1 MSRHYIVLPAK
12 IDAQIDGQARKLT
25 SATIICGFD
34 KFPTRHFF
42 CNVSESLIP
51 EHVDE
56 PIWASVLDFNLDNV
70 TSVNGFDSKLASMGV
85 TLPASYKDALLSD
98 WSQGRMKNEV
108 HWNPDGTIDGVV
120 S

>member
-56 PIWASVLDFNLDNV
+56 PIWASVLDFNFDNV
-70 TSVNGFDSKLASMGV
+70 TSVNGGEIVQSGLQQGNRMF
-85 TLPASYKDALLSD
+85 PA
-98 WSQGRMKNEV
+98 GNEY
-108 HWNPDGTIDGVV
+108 
-120 S
+120 

>member
-56 PIWASVLDFNLDNV
+56 PIWASVLTLTLIMLRLLMGLIASSPLWASPFPHLI
-70 TSVNGFDSKLASMGV
+70 KMRCLATG
-85 TLPASYKDALLSD
+85 PRGA
-98 WSQGRMKNEV
+98 
-108 HWNPDGTIDGVV
+108 
-120 S
+120 